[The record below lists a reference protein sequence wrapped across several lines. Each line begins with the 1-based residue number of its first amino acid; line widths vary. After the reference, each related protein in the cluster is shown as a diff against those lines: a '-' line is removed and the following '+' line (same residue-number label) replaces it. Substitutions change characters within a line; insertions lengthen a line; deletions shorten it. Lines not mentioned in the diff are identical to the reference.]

1 MNRVIATKEKLL
13 DDCRIMQDLLSDTKE
28 LDATI
33 MQKTEE
39 QHIISEMIRKI
50 VERNARVAQDQTKF
64 WEEYKSLETRYK
76 TMGDELAE
84 LTEQRN
90 ARVRKADIIGAFM
103 FELHEKDEPI
113 EEFSIRLW
121 SIMVDTVLVRGDK
134 TIVYRFRNGTEV
146 EEKV

>member
-1 MNRVIATKEKLL
+1 
-13 DDCRIMQDLLSDTKE
+13 
-28 LDATI
+28 

-64 WEEYKSLETRYK
+64 WDEYKSLETRYK